1 MRAMRTTMLALSTM
15 IALVACAPD
24 SRLRDARPAAQP
36 IINGE
41 PSTPDENAVIGLGIF
56 GRGGGFQGGCTGTL
70 VHPRLVL
77 TARHCVSETEPG
89 GIACDVD
96 GTPISGGGVV
106 GDYEPSQFRVL
117 VGPELSFDFAAT
129 GQQIIHNGAAN
140 LCNNDIA
147 FIVLDKPVDAPIAQ
161 IRLDTQPTVGEL
173 IKAVGWGQSN
183 NSSGPSR
190 RRRDNVPITAVGPDD
205 SLSYFPVGPNE
216 FAVGESICQ
225 GDSGG
230 PALAKSGAV
239 VGVVS
244 RGGNGKQADRNDPTA
259 SCVDDGRY
267 LAHNLYTRTDPFR
280 ELVNTAFA
288 AVGGEPWI
296 EGQPDPRKAKT
307 GEACTSDADC
317 RSAVCVKGMCS
328 LACTVDAD
336 CTATLPTFSCQAQ
349 GGRSVCDVKP
359 ASGCDVSPHAP
370 LSRGALAFVLLALA
384 GLAAVALRRRAR

>member
-1 MRAMRTTMLALSTM
+1 MRTTLFALSTM
-15 IALVACAPD
+15 ALLVGCAPD
-24 SRLRDARPAAQP
+24 PRLRDPRPVTQP

-56 GRGGGFQGGCTGTL
+56 GPGGGGFQGGCSGTL

-77 TARHCVSETEPG
+77 TARHCVSETEAG

-96 GTPISGGGVV
+96 GTPIQGGGVL

-117 VGPELSFDFAAT
+117 VGPELSFNFAAT
-129 GQQIIHNGAAN
+129 GQQIIHNNADN

-147 FIVLDKPVDAPIAQ
+147 FIVLDKPVTDAPIAQ
-161 IRLDTQPTVGEL
+161 IRLDSQPAVGEL
-173 IKAVGWGQSN
+173 VKAVGWGQSN

-190 RRRDNVPITAVGPDD
+190 RRRENVPITEVGPDD
-205 SLSYFPVGPNE
+205 SVRYFAVGPNE

-244 RGGNGKQADRNDPTA
+244 RGGNGKAADQNDPTA
-259 SCVDDGRY
+259 SCVDDGSY
-267 LAHNLYTRTDPFR
+267 VAHNLYTRTDPFR
-280 ELVNTAFA
+280 DLVNTAFA

-307 GEACTSDADC
+307 GEACTTDADC

-336 CTATLPTFSCQAQ
+336 CAAIPMFTCQAEN
-349 GGRSVCDVKP
+349 GRSVCDVKP
-359 ASGCDVSPHAP
+359 ASGGCSTAPTHAP
-370 LSRGALAFVLLALA
+370 LSTGALALLLLA
-384 GLAAVALRRRAR
+384 LAAVALRRRTR